1 MAVPTDSQK
10 KWDQDRQRR
19 SGSLR
24 PVAALLPKLT
34 KKALGKH
41 GFSSA
46 GLIERWDSIVGGDL
60 AGLCRPEK
68 LSFPVG
74 KRDGGTLRVRADGG
88 AALELQHLA
97 PQIVERINVFLG
109 YRAVAQLKLV
119 NGPVAARRTAAVE
132 KPPRPSHEVTRQ
144 TAALEQRLTGIGDDG
159 LRDSLRRL
167 GAEVLKNDSKGK
179 S

>member
-1 MAVPTDSQK
+1 MAVRSESHTK
-10 KWDQDRQRR
+10 RDQDRRHR

-74 KRDGGTLRVRADGG
+74 KRDGGTLRIRADGG

-109 YRAVAQLKLV
+109 YRAVAHLKLV
-119 NGPVAARRTAAVE
+119 NGPVAARQTAPVA
-132 KPPRPSHEVTRQ
+132 KPAAASPEILRQ
-144 TAALEQRLTGIGDDG
+144 TAALDQRLMEIDDEG

-167 GAEVLKNDSKGK
+167 GAEILKNDSTEK

>member
-1 MAVPTDSQK
+1 MALPTDSQQ
-10 KWDQDRQRR
+10 KWNQDRARR
-19 SGSLR
+19 TGSLR

-46 GLIERWDSIVGGDL
+46 GLIERWDSIVGDDL
-60 AGLCRPEK
+60 AGLCRPVK

-109 YRAVAQLKLV
+109 YRAVAHLRLV
-119 NGPVAARRTAAVE
+119 NGPVAARRTAPAE
-132 KPPRPSHEVTRQ
+132 KPPPPNSEVIRQ

-167 GAEVLKNDSKGK
+167 GAEILKNDSKDK

>member
-1 MAVPTDSQK
+1 MAIPTDSQK
-10 KWDQDRQRR
+10 KWDQDRQHR

-34 KKALGKH
+34 KRALGRH
-41 GFSSA
+41 GFSSV

-68 LSFPVG
+68 ISFPVG
-74 KRDGGTLRVRADGG
+74 KRDGGTLRIRADGG

-97 PQIVERINVFLG
+97 PQIVERINGFLG
-109 YRAVAQLKLV
+109 YHAIARLKLV
-119 NGPVAARRTAAVE
+119 NGPVTAGRTAPVE
-132 KPPRPSHEVTRQ
+132 KPPPPSAEVIRQ
-144 TAALEQRLTGIGDDG
+144 TAALEQRLTEIGDDG

-167 GAEVLKNDSKGK
+167 GAEILKNDSKGK

>member
-1 MAVPTDSQK
+1 MTVPTEPHGK
-10 KWDQDRQRR
+10 RDQDRRDR
-19 SGSLR
+19 SGRLR

-46 GLIERWDSIVGGDL
+46 GLIERWDSIVGADL

-97 PQIVERINVFLG
+97 PQIVERINGFLG

-119 NGPVAARRTAAVE
+119 NGPVAARRTAPAAQPN
-132 KPPRPSHEVTRQ
+132 PPGPETIRRK
-144 TAALEQRLTGIGDDG
+144 AALEQQLTGIGDDG

-167 GAEVLKNDSKGK
+167 GAEILKNDSKGN